1 MQLNES
7 EIINLPCLR
16 GKKIGLQFPMLLTDN
31 LLNANIIIS
40 ISDSSCPVS
49 NKALQCFATFYCN
62 CLHNYPHYKRNTIIF
77 IKFLLRNPIYVM
89 QWEKIVVKQNITVP
103 CFVFLHRLI
112 FFKL

>member
-49 NKALQCFATFYCN
+49 NKALQCFATFYC
-62 CLHNYPHYKRNTIIF
+62 II
-77 IKFLLRNPIYVM
+77 IHTTSETELFLLNFFLRKPIYVM